1 MSETSTQVPAVSAAF
16 LLTLLFLVIT
26 LPAYSQQGPTE
37 EAVFPNQIFLTKPFL
52 EIGGIGGYSIS
63 EYNLPEGRY
72 KPIKLMSH
80 IAIRLNS
87 KKVRPK
93 SYFMV
98 YAEPQFNPVVMDGS
112 LCEQEFGL
120 NIGLRF
126 HYTLHPRY
134 QVYILA
140 GTGPHF
146 ITAQVARQATG
157 FIFSDNVAAGLYYQ
171 LAGPYAL
178 NIQGRFRHISNAGL
192 KEPNYGLNNYFILT
206 GLSRF
211 F

>member
-1 MSETSTQVPAVSAAF
+1 MVQHSTSSSYFFPVV
-16 LLTLLFLVIT
+16 LFLYIIACAG
-26 LPAYSQQGPTE
+26 PAYSQKEPDQDISINKE
-37 EAVFPNQIFLTKPFL
+37 IFLKKPFL
-52 EIGGIGGYSIS
+52 EIGGIGGYSIT
-63 EYNLPEGRY
+63 EYDLPEGRY

-87 KKVRPK
+87 RKVRTR

-98 YAEPQFNPVVMDGS
+98 FAEPQFNPVVMAGS
-112 LCEQEFGL
+112 LCEHEFGINL
-120 NIGLRF
+120 GLKF

-134 QVYILA
+134 QAYIM
-140 GTGPHF
+140 GGVGPHF
-146 ITAQVARQATG
+146 ITAQVARQAPG
-157 FIFSDNVAAGLYYQ
+157 FIFSDNLAAGLYYQ

-178 NIQGRFRHISNAGL
+178 NLQGRFRHISNAGL
-192 KEPNYGLNNYFILT
+192 KEPNYGLNNYFFLM